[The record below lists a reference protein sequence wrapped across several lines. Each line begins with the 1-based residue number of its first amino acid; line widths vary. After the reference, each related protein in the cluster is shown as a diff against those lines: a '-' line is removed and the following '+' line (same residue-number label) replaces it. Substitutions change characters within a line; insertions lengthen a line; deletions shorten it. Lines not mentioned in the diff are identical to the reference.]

1 MAFSHKKDDVTSKQA
16 GSWPINQSVKQAKDT
31 FHCWPYMVGFIK
43 ACLNNT
49 KYKTYSEIH
58 GLVFSSSTNTAA
70 SEHTIYYGVLVE
82 NGNLF

>member
-1 MAFSHKKDDVTSKQA
+1 MTYQASKQEIDQ
-16 GSWPINQSVKQAKDT
+16 SINQSSKQKDT

-49 KYKTYSEIH
+49 KNKTYSEIH

-82 NGNLF
+82 NGNLFKTNKGL

>member
-1 MAFSHKKDDVTSKQA
+1 
-16 GSWPINQSVKQAKDT
+16 
-31 FHCWPYMVGFIK
+31 MVGFIK

-82 NGNLF
+82 NGDLF